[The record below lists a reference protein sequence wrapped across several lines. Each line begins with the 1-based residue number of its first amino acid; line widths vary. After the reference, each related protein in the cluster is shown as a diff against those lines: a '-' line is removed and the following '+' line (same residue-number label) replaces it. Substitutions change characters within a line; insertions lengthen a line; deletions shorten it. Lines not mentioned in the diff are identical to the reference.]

1 MSPKLYAKL
10 QAAMT
15 ALDACNTSSAMKA
28 YDRAIQ
34 ARWNASSEE
43 YRLQA
48 SFEAQSKAFRQ
59 AVKEVFHRVLPK
71 HYHQISFNEGSC
83 ISHGTHPPAI
93 KPYLSV
99 EVAAHH
105 GQGWVLKR
113 HWWPTRP
120 EHVEA
125 IAVKIKRALEVLET
139 NV

>member
-15 ALDACNTSSAMKA
+15 ALEACNTSSAMTA
-28 YDRAIQ
+28 YDQAIR
-34 ARWNASSEE
+34 ARWEASSEE
-43 YRLQA
+43 HRLQA
-48 SFEAQSKAFRQ
+48 SFNAQSKAFQR
-59 AVKEVFHRVLPK
+59 AAREVFRRVLPK
-71 HYHQISFNEGSC
+71 HYAMIQFNEGTC
-83 ISHGTHPPAI
+83 ISHGTHPPTI
-93 KPYLSV
+93 KPHLSV
-99 EVAAHH
+99 EVAAQH

-113 HWWPTRP
+113 HWWPSRP